1 MSRSTAVSA
10 AALADTSSL
19 PLPHTEGSGL
29 RPPAPTQ
36 AKPFIKWAGGKRRL
50 VPELIRRS
58 PGDFSRYHEPF
69 MGGAALFFG
78 LTSERAAAGV
88 TPDRPWATL
97 SDTNERLVRTF
108 RAVRDDSEG
117 VIARLHDYAVGHG
130 QEQYYAVR
138 ALAVDE
144 MEHDADVAA
153 WFIYLN
159 KTGFNGL
166 YRVNRKGGFN
176 VPIGRYKNPKVC
188 DAVNLRA
195 ASRALQGTEILHE
208 TFDAVLDRAEAG
220 DLVYF
225 DPPYV
230 PASETAS
237 FTSYTKTGFTLED
250 QRRLRDVAHAL
261 KDRGVSVLLSNS
273 DTPPVRSLYRRG
285 FTKRQVMMTRAIN
298 SKASKRGAVAE
309 LIIS

>member
-1 MSRSTAVSA
+1 MSRSPAVSA
-10 AALADTSSL
+10 VALADTSTL
-19 PLPHTEGSGL
+19 PLPLPEAPGL
-29 RPPAPTQ
+29 RAPPPAV

-50 VPELIRRS
+50 VPELIRRA
-58 PGDFSRYHEPF
+58 PAGFGRYHEPF

-78 LTSERAAAGV
+78 LTTERVSSGV
-88 TPDRPWATL
+88 PADRPWATL
-97 SDTNERLVRTF
+97 SDTNLRLVRTF
-108 RAVRDDSEG
+108 RAVRDDVEG
-117 VIARLHDYAVGHG
+117 VIARLEDYAVGHDSD
-130 QEQYYAVR
+130 QYYAVR

-144 MEHDADVAA
+144 MELDADVAA

-176 VPIGRYKNPKVC
+176 VPIGRYKNPRVC
-188 DAVNLRA
+188 DADNLRA
-195 ASRALQGTEILHE
+195 ASRALQSTEVLHE
-208 TFDAVLDRAEAG
+208 TFDAVLDRAEPG

-230 PASETAS
+230 PASTTAS
-237 FTSYTKTGFTLED
+237 FTSYTKVGFSLED

-261 KDRGVSVLLSNS
+261 KERGVSVLLSNS